1 MVIAQGSK
9 PELAIEPNVLSCDA
23 GIFQPQTV
31 TFFADWSLQKIASF
45 CFTAE
50 RSEWGD
56 SMEGTPSV
64 YQGRRRPGF
73 SEDGPDACRLN
84 RVIRHF
90 RFAPLWYANGKLDG
104 VLGSLI
110 SLTSNGKSITYKF

>member
-56 SMEGTPSV
+56 SMEGTV
-64 YQGRRRPGF
+64 GKYINFLLRRWILSTEARTKVPHHVSGNLKIDPHSFQARF
-73 SEDGPDACRLN
+73 SLL
-84 RVIRHF
+84 V
-90 RFAPLWYANGKLDG
+90 
-104 VLGSLI
+104 
-110 SLTSNGKSITYKF
+110 